1 MYNRFGEMDSAGEM
15 NQKAAE
21 LKMKGDKEA
30 LIALALENGLDKE
43 DAEEY
48 LDDEVPELATE
59 LQAAI
64 GKLNAESKD
73 LKLSGVLMDMV
84 TELMDLCTTNRDL
97 CRAVRRREKDLAGYL
112 AEVAEAGYKSR
123 CIVHKRIVE
132 RTRQIKSIVG
142 KHEFAIGVPDKQTRR
157 KLALSYWG
165 VKE

>member
-1 MYNRFGEMDSAGEM
+1 MDNRFGKMDSAVEL
-15 NQKAAE
+15 NQKAAA
-21 LKMKGDKEA
+21 LKMQGDKEA

-73 LKLSGVLMDMV
+73 LQLTGVLMDMV
-84 TELMDLCTTNRDL
+84 TELMDLCTTNGDL
-97 CRAVRRREKDLAGYL
+97 CRAVRRKEKDLAGYL
-112 AEVAEAGYKSR
+112 AEVAEAGYESR

-132 RTRQIKSIVG
+132 RTRTIKSIVR
-142 KHEFAIGVPDKQTRR
+142 KHELAIGMPDKQTRR

-165 VKE
+165 AQE